1 MLHTWTALLA
11 LVALLALWLAGA
23 RAQSTSQPSTAYL
36 PMAMDG
42 RPAVQQP
49 TPQPTQ
55 PPVDTLAFRREV
67 IRLVNAYRTANGCP
81 AAAENTILMDAT
93 QAWSGYMLANNFYD
107 HSSMVDPRWYKNYGY
122 EPGAQENIGLGYE
135 TPQAVVDGWKNSP
148 NHNRTLLWCY
158 YANQGYV
165 YDVGVGV
172 SGGRLWTLALGEHLP

>member
-1 MLHTWTALLA
+1 MLHIRTALLA
-11 LVALLALWLAGA
+11 LVALLALSVAGA
-23 RAQSTSQPSTAYL
+23 RAQSTSQPYAVYL

-42 RPAVQQP
+42 RPA
-49 TPQPTQ
+49 TQ

-67 IRLVNAYRTANGCP
+67 IRLVNEYRTANGCP
-81 AAAENTILMDAT
+81 AGAENAILMDAT
-93 QAWSGYMLANNFYD
+93 QAWSDYMLANNFYD

-165 YDVGVGV
+165 YDLGVGV